1 MRKSFLNQFNEYEW
15 SLSLAEKEIC
25 KYILDNPDE
34 IIKISVQDLAK
45 KCGFVPSTI
54 IKMSKHLGFS
64 GFAELK
70 IVLASEL
77 NSARARSFD
86 LENFH
91 KQFGNYDSL
100 VNDLL
105 KQAMSHLS
113 KDNIKIACKKIRN
126 ARNIDIYSF
135 GFDSVCGLDLYLK
148 LLQLGKRVSHYEN
161 GYSQIISASNLN
173 DEDLIIAI
181 SSTGASR
188 DLIDAVNFGKE
199 SGATVISLSPVSSIL
214 SSESDIPIDTYFSVL
229 LLSEGGIAT
238 RIVQLFVVDQLLLEL
253 IRISGDYYKE
263 KYKKF
268 DQILSYKRKRK

>member
-15 SLSLAEKEIC
+15 SLSASEKELC
-25 KYILDNPDE
+25 KYILENPDE

-45 KCGFVPSTI
+45 RCGFVPSTV
-54 IKMSKHLGFS
+54 IKMAKRLGFS

-77 NSARARSFD
+77 DSARARSFNLD
-86 LENFH
+86 NFH
-91 KQFGNYDSL
+91 RQFGDYDTL
-100 VNDLL
+100 VTDLL
-105 KQAMSHLS
+105 NQAMSRLS
-113 KDNIKIACKKIRN
+113 KKDIKLACEKISK
-126 ARNIDIYSF
+126 ARNVDIYSF

-173 DEDLIIAI
+173 KEDLIIVI

-188 DLIDAVNFGKE
+188 DLIDAVKFGKE
-199 SGATVISLSPVSSIL
+199 SGATIISMSPVSSLL
-214 SSESDIPIDTYFSVL
+214 SEESDIAIDTYFSVM

-253 IRISGDYYKE
+253 IRISGENYKE
-263 KYKKF
+263 KFKKF
-268 DQILSYKRKRK
+268 DEILSYKRKRK